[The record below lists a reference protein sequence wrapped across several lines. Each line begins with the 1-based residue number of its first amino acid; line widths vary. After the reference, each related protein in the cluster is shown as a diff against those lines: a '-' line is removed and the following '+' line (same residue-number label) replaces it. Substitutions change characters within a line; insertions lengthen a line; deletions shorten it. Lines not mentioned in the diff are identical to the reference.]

1 MISTQPNIEW
11 DFTCSY
17 DTQYEV
23 DESLTVQAATISTE
37 FTQTN
42 AQFDFNFDFYTDGLF
57 EEVLDSDLVSYQV
70 GQNINFGRKYR
81 VFYQN
86 VKLKFNFSNDEPRR
100 GAFRLDMGCIQM
112 RSHKRRS

>member
-23 DESLTVQAATISTE
+23 DESLTVNAAAISSE

-42 AQFDFNFDFYTDGLF
+42 AQFDFNFDFYTDELF
-57 EEVLDSDLVSYQV
+57 EETLASDLASYQV
-70 GQNINFGRKYR
+70 GQYINFGREYR
-81 VFYQN
+81 DFSVLRQN
-86 VKLKFNFSNDEPRR
+86 EIWF
-100 GAFRLDMGCIQM
+100 
-112 RSHKRRS
+112 

>member
-1 MISTQPNIEW
+1 MRPFIFDLIRLFQNTLYVKAESIGGMISTKPNIEW

-37 FTQTN
+37 FSQTN

-57 EEVLDSDLVSYQV
+57 EEILDSDLVSYQV
-70 GQNINFGRKYR
+70 GQYINFGCKYR
-81 VFYQN
+81 VFT
-86 VKLKFNFSNDEPRR
+86 V
-100 GAFRLDMGCIQM
+100 
-112 RSHKRRS
+112 